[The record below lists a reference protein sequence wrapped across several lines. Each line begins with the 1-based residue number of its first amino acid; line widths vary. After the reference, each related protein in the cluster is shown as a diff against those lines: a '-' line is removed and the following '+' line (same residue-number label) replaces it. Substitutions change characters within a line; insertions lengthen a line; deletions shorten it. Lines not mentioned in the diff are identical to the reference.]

1 MKINKLIEKYKSEL
15 LKKNGLQKLYFLI
28 IERDKIDGGIFS
40 QLGWKV
46 SDFKEVLL
54 QMLDNGDMAENMLEK
69 YFDDYK
75 ENWDQA
81 KRKYFDSTGTLEPL
95 EFLKSFEEYLPQDI
109 IASIKKVKD
118 TNLGDLK
125 LKDSI
130 GIFQN
135 YYELRNWMNNEI
147 QTLLDE
153 HKLTDREVQMMIG
166 TIQDKYEWNGTA
178 VELIGILQELE
189 VKKWLHNPI
198 GSLRGKAQLLLS
210 CFTIIGTKDSNEYVT
225 KIYKSQAW
233 DNKPFNKIQDRT

>member
-1 MKINKLIEKYKSEL
+1 MKANTLIEKYTSEL

-28 IERDKIDGGIFS
+28 IERDKLDSGIFS
-40 QLGWKV
+40 KLGWKY

-54 QMLDNGDMAENMLEK
+54 QMLEKGDIAENLLEN

-81 KRKYFDSTGTLEPL
+81 KRKFFDSTGTLEPL

-118 TNLGDLK
+118 TNLGNLK
-125 LKDSI
+125 LKESI

-166 TIQDKYEWNGTA
+166 TIQDKYKWNGTA
-178 VELIGILQELE
+178 VELVGIIQELE
-189 VKKWLHNPI
+189 SKKWLLNPI
-198 GSLRGKAQLLLS
+198 GSSRGKAQLLLS
-210 CFTIIGTKDSNEYVT
+210 CFTIKGTKDSIEYVT
-225 KIYKSQAW
+225 KIYKDQKSE
-233 DNKPFNKIQDRT
+233 NKPFNKIQERT